1 MSYTHLVI
9 PEKGGK
15 VAGIRRVLEDFAISR
30 EEIMAFG
37 DGENDMD
44 MLEFAGTGI
53 AMGNADPQVKAR
65 ADEVTE
71 SVDENGVVRA
81 LYRHGL

>member
-1 MSYTHLVI
+1 MDVI

-15 VAGIRRVLEDFAISR
+15 VAGIRRFLEDFSISQ

-44 MLEFAGTGI
+44 MLKFAGIGI
-53 AMGNADPQVKAR
+53 AMGNADTQVKAI

-81 LYRHGL
+81 LYRHGLL

>member
-1 MSYTHLVI
+1 
-9 PEKGGK
+9 
-15 VAGIRRVLEDFAISR
+15 
-30 EEIMAFG
+30 MAFG

-44 MLEFAGTGI
+44 MLKFAGIGI
-53 AMGNADPQVKAR
+53 AMGNADTQVKAI

-81 LYRHGL
+81 LYRHGLL